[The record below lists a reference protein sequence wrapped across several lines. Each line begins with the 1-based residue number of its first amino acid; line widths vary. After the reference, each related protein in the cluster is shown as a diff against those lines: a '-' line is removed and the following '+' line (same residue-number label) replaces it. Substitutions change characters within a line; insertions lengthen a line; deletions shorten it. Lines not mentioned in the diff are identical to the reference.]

1 MGRRRIEIKKIIDQ
15 RARRATFGK
24 RKSGLFKKAWEFGV
38 LTGSKVYVV
47 IEDER
52 KTQYSFATNK
62 EDLYLKYHDIDP
74 ENRVAPQDF
83 GESAESPETL
93 LSATGAIQMSPAQA
107 TVLGTDDYKADLIT
121 DAELVTNPKRGTAFD
136 HFSRCYQA
144 RNWVSGI
151 EDRSA
156 DLRFFT
162 LSWEAEGD
170 STTNLSLCMLKVL
183 PGGFK
188 EMVSLN
194 KPDKPD
200 QANMTPEDAV
210 LDHVQYLNAYSVE
223 ISIGA
228 TSVSDIIQESESIW
242 WLSDLFEVSSR
253 LKPFYKVNFCPDHWS
268 SSNIQFRDQWLP
280 DLLNCSACDGS
291 AMWLLELA
299 VLGNDEIIQLFPGKR
314 IPKEEKL
321 EYTGI
326 FFHFYIKTRYL
337 MLSDACLSPTRET

>member
-1 MGRRRIEIKKIIDQ
+1 MITNYNEISSTHHK
-15 RARRATFGK
+15 
-24 RKSGLFKKAWEFGV
+24 
-38 LTGSKVYVV
+38 
-47 IEDER
+47 
-52 KTQYSFATNK
+52 
-62 EDLYLKYHDIDP
+62 
-74 ENRVAPQDF
+74 
-83 GESAESPETL
+83 
-93 LSATGAIQMSPAQA
+93 QMSPAQA

-121 DAELVTNPKRGTAFD
+121 DAELVTKPKRGTAFD

-210 LDHVQYLNAYSVE
+210 LDHIQYLNAYSVE

-228 TSVSDIIQESESIW
+228 TSVSNIIQESESIW

-268 SSNIQFRDQWLP
+268 SSDIQFRDQWLP
-280 DLLNCSACDGS
+280 DQLNCEACDGS

-314 IPKEEKL
+314 NPKEEKL

>member
-1 MGRRRIEIKKIIDQ
+1 
-15 RARRATFGK
+15 
-24 RKSGLFKKAWEFGV
+24 
-38 LTGSKVYVV
+38 
-47 IEDER
+47 
-52 KTQYSFATNK
+52 
-62 EDLYLKYHDIDP
+62 
-74 ENRVAPQDF
+74 
-83 GESAESPETL
+83 
-93 LSATGAIQMSPAQA
+93 MSPAQA

-121 DAELVTNPKRGTAFD
+121 DAELVTKPKRGTAFD

-151 EDRSA
+151 EDRPA

-228 TSVSDIIQESESIW
+228 TSVSDIIQEARAYGGY
-242 WLSDLFEVSSR
+242 LTF
-253 LKPFYKVNFCPDHWS
+253 LK
-268 SSNIQFRDQWLP
+268 
-280 DLLNCSACDGS
+280 
-291 AMWLLELA
+291 
-299 VLGNDEIIQLFPGKR
+299 
-314 IPKEEKL
+314 
-321 EYTGI
+321 
-326 FFHFYIKTRYL
+326 
-337 MLSDACLSPTRET
+337 SPLD